1 LLVPFFRA
9 GQVVYEPPA
18 AFEARRR
25 ALSQVRQLDQRF
37 TRLSNPEV
45 YHSGLELGL
54 FDMKQQ
60 IVARIKQGEMQ
71 RTR

>member
-45 YHSGLELGL
+45 YPSGLELGL